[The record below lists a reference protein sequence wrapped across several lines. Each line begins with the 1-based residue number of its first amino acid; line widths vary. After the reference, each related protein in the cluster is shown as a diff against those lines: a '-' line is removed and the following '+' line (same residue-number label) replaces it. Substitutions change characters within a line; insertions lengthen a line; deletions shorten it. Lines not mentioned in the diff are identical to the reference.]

1 METIKILAYENE
13 TVQTQLGD
21 LGACEGESLACM
33 LHSDLSVDGCVGHSR
48 DLPQCWLCRVFNSEQ
63 GNFIHFLCL
72 LPWLLDLASIFAFIS
87 IVSDFL
93 LVVAPN
99 VYLLNRL
106 VEL

>member
-1 METIKILAYENE
+1 METIKILADGNE
-13 TVQTQLGD
+13 SFQTQLGD

-87 IVSDFL
+87 IVLDFIFVFALNVHL
-93 LVVAPN
+93 LFC
-99 VYLLNRL
+99 L
-106 VEL
+106 VGL